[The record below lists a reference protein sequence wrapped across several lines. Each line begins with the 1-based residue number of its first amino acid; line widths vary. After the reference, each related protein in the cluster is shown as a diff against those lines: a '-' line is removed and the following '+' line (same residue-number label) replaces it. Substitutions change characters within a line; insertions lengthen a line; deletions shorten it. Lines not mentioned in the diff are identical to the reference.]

1 MRQTLTLM
9 AITAALSGCMATET
23 VRKIDTPQT
32 EISKSI
38 PKNKAVSV
46 AIGQFENRS
55 SYQTGIFSDGDDK
68 LGTQARTVLTA
79 HLNQSNRFAVMD
91 RRNLT
96 NASAEA
102 SYSGVRQ
109 NIKGAKYLVSGDV
122 TEFGRKAVGD
132 KQLFGLLGSGKQ
144 QVAYSKVTLYV
155 VDVRT
160 SQVVVSVQGAGEYV
174 LSNREILGFGGT
186 SSYDSTLNGKVLDLA
201 IREAIEKLASAADS
215 GSL

>member
-1 MRQTLTLM
+1 M
-9 AITAALSGCMATET
+9 AITAALTGCMATET

-32 EISKSI
+32 EVSKSI
-38 PKNKAVSV
+38 PTNKAVSV

-144 QVAYSKVTLYV
+144 QVAYSKVTLNV
-155 VDVRT
+155 VDVRR
-160 SQVVVSVQGAGEYV
+160 
-174 LSNREILGFGGT
+174 LSCGFCARCG
-186 SSYDSTLNGKVLDLA
+186 
-201 IREAIEKLASAADS
+201 
-215 GSL
+215 